1 MAEQPVQLA
10 ITHDSSTKTL
20 DSGTKPTETRL
31 EVAMAARHEG
41 LDKYAAAEAE
51 VREEIRHIAAWRLE
65 NARRALIV
73 KLNPDLKPKPKPKK
87 ECETPASPV
96 DEMFFRGM
104 WVWVE
109 VVLILMLL
117 GFVVRGV
124 RAKEMRV
131 EVRWK
136 GVGRTE
142 IRCRGDVGVC
152 ADEIGVQGPRVAG
165 MEEGGDGDD
174 EEEDD
179 PTQSILASRDWNL
192 EKRGAKSDF
201 GAGEFGRALG
211 VHALVVWAD

>member
-31 EVAMAARHEG
+31 EVAMAARYEG

-65 NARRALIV
+65 NARRTLIV
-73 KLNPDLKPKPKPKK
+73 KLNPDLKPKSKPKK
-87 ECETPASPV
+87 GFEIPTSPV
-96 DEMFFRGM
+96 DEGVFKGM

-109 VVLILMLL
+109 VLLLSMLV
-117 GFVVRGV
+117 GFVVKGV
-124 RAKEMRV
+124 GAERV
-131 EVRWK
+131 EVRRQ
-136 GVGRTE
+136 GQGRTE

-152 ADEIGVQGPRVAG
+152 ADGIGVHGPRVVG